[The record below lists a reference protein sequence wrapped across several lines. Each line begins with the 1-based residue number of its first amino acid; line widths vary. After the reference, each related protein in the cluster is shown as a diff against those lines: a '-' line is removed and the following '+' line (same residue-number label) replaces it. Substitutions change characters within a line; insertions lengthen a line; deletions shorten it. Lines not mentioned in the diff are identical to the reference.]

1 MPQNTLLTIPLGE
14 PIALLDATLLFI
26 IQLFLAQ
33 HPDMLAPPESN
44 LAQPPPRLRH
54 ARRILD
60 AVRELHLALQS
71 YDALRQDAS
80 RAHLYG
86 AAHHDDDIP
95 F

>member
-1 MPQNTLLTIPLGE
+1 MPQTTILPIPLGE

-33 HPDMLAPPESN
+33 HPDLLAPPESN
-44 LAQPPPRLRH
+44 LTQPPPGLRH
-54 ARRILD
+54 ARRVLD

-71 YDALRQDAS
+71 YAALRQDAS
-80 RAHLYG
+80 RTQPYVTA
-86 AAHHDDDIP
+86 HDDDFP